1 MTADVRHWEHRSQVW
16 ISYEIRDVIGLLTA
30 TDEELLTATDAA
42 SFEQFYRRH
51 FESVLAFFARRTRD
65 PELAADLAAETFAA
79 ALLARRR
86 FRPGRGRA
94 DSWLYS
100 IAYRK
105 LSDTRRRG
113 RAEDR
118 ALRRLDAQA
127 PALTT
132 EDLAWIEQLGDE
144 DRVSPLVEALPA
156 EQRDA
161 IRAYVVDEREY
172 DDIAEATHS
181 SQAAVRKRVSRG
193 LAVVRRHM
201 GVSE

>member
-1 MTADVRHWEHRSQVW
+1 M
-16 ISYEIRDVIGLLTA
+16 IGLLTA

-65 PELAADLAAETFAA
+65 PELAADLCAETFAA

-86 FRPGRGRA
+86 YRPGRGRA
-94 DSWLYS
+94 DSWLFS

-118 ALRRLDAQA
+118 ALRRLGAEA
-127 PALTT
+127 PTLA
-132 EDLAWIEQLGDE
+132 DDDIAWIEHLSSE
-144 DRVSPLVEALPA
+144 DRAVPLVAGLPV

-161 IRAYVVDEREY
+161 IRAHVVDERDY
-172 DDIAEATHS
+172 DDIAASTHT

-193 LAVVRRHM
+193 LAVVRKHM